1 MLKDLFEL
9 IFKWMDALMKND
21 SPGKLNRIELR
32 VYELLGI
39 RLFRKA
45 ILVFEKIRHLRDGD
59 RNENYHPKNTSLTT
73 IESFSGYLIYNA
85 LFHIV
90 SIALVIVY
98 FAITISMQLRY
109 LGIDIVMYIVV
120 VFDLYCLML
129 QRYIHLKFKLH
140 SIKVREKRDK
150 QLQKAIKM
158 IQPLLDEKDIV
169 ELQEEYELLMRFHES
184 QLTGAD
190 CVLDSRSSESL
201 KRLSVIAEQSQVVRT
216 KIPTLHE
223 IGTTFG
229 ERLLL
234 LEPHLHSD
242 AEKRVSNLQT
252 LLGVDKSR
260 NVSFGYSIITEDSN
274 CEDSLCALFPDMSRE
289 KVEFTV
295 LCLLT
300 AYEQKGLVRR

>member
-1 MLKDLFEL
+1 
-9 IFKWMDALMKND
+9 MKND
-21 SPGKLNRIELR
+21 MPSKLNRIELR

-45 ILVFEKIRHLRDGD
+45 ILLFEKIRHLRDGD
-59 RNENYHPKNTSLTT
+59 RNENYHPKNTSLTKM
-73 IESFSGYLIYNA
+73 ESFSGYLIYNS

-98 FAITISMQLRY
+98 FIITIAMQLHY
-109 LGIDIVMYIVV
+109 LGIDILMYIVV

-129 QRYIHLKFKLH
+129 QRYIYLKFKLH
-140 SIKVREKRDK
+140 GIKVREKRDN
-150 QLQKAIKM
+150 QLQKIIKK
-158 IQPLLDEKDIV
+158 IRPLLDEKDIV
-169 ELQEEYELLMRFHES
+169 ELQEEYELLLRIHES
-184 QLTGAD
+184 QLTGND

-201 KRLSVIAEQSQVVRT
+201 KRLSVIAEQCQVVRT
-216 KIPTLHE
+216 KTPAMCE

-229 ERLLL
+229 ERLSL
-234 LEPHLHSD
+234 LEPHLYSD

-252 LLGVDKSR
+252 LLRVDKSR
-260 NVSFGYSIITEDSN
+260 NVSFGYSFITEDSN

-289 KVEFTV
+289 KVEFTI

-300 AYEQKGLVRR
+300 AYEQKGLVKR

>member
-1 MLKDLFEL
+1 
-9 IFKWMDALMKND
+9 MKND
-21 SPGKLNRIELR
+21 TPSKLNRIELR

-45 ILVFEKIRHLRDGD
+45 ILLFEKIRHLRDGE

-73 IESFSGYLIYNA
+73 IESFSGYLIYNS

-98 FAITISMQLRY
+98 FAITIATQLHY
-109 LGIDIVMYIVV
+109 LGIDILMYIVV

-140 SIKVREKRDK
+140 SIKVREKRDT
-150 QLQKAIKM
+150 QLQRIIKK
-158 IQPLLDEKDIV
+158 IRPLLDEKDIV
-169 ELQEEYELLMRFHES
+169 ELQEEYELLLRFHES

-190 CVLDSRSSESL
+190 CILDSRSSESL
-201 KRLSVIAEQSQVVRT
+201 KRLSVIAEQCQVIKAKT
-216 KIPTLHE
+216 PTLRE
-223 IGTTFG
+223 IGTTLG
-229 ERLLL
+229 DRLSL
-234 LEPHLHSD
+234 LEPHLYSD

-252 LLGVDKSR
+252 HLRVDKSR
-260 NVSFGYSIITEDSN
+260 NVSFGYSFITEDSN

-289 KVEFTV
+289 KVEFTI

-300 AYEQKGLVRR
+300 AYEQKGLVKG